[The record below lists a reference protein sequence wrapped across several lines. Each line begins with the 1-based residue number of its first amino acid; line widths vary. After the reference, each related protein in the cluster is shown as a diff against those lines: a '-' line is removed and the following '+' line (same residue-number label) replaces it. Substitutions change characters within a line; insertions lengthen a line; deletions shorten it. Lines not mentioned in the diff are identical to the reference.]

1 MVHRALK
8 RLRGDNRGFIMFL
21 ALTFATLL
29 SLGSLV
35 AIGPTVSEVQSAGN
49 QLRDKRAFFQAD
61 GGATLCRGELKNRVQ
76 TALAKQL
83 ASLSSLTPV
92 ASYVT
97 NNDPAG
103 FLVQY
108 AYQSG
113 TSYGGAF
120 IKDSATQARL
130 PLTYAPSGA
139 PGSYNCTAT
148 VISRTAPFNQG
159 PAWGPQYV
167 FRYLYTSIGNATEGS
182 LSHTVNLQGIFSV
195 LVQQDSFARYALF
208 TNQQTDA
215 SGTPVWFTNRTNF
228 TGPVHTNGQFN
239 FALNP
244 GANFTGLVDSVSTT
258 ANFYNNGSNISRDAN
273 TNGSL
278 DVPTFGAGFNRGS
291 ANVPMPV
298 TTIPN
303 NQRDAALGLTGTSA
317 SSYSNGVYIGASGG
331 AMKGGIYVNGNA
343 TISLSVPSSGVA
355 GYTIVQGSTS
365 STVKVNYASNQTTFQ
380 VGSNPSTSY
389 TGVPNGMLFVD
400 GTVNSL
406 AGTVQRDTQL
416 TVAATND
423 VLITNN
429 ITYENYTAGST
440 PSAEGTNN
448 VLGVL
453 SWNGNV
459 RITSAAP
466 NDINIYATV
475 MAPNGQFTVDNY
487 GSGSPRGTATILG
500 GVIENTYGAFGTF
513 SQNNLSTGYG
523 RNFVY
528 DTRMGRGMAPPFFPT
543 IGNVISSVAGVNDRP
558 NWKQAN

>member
-1 MVHRALK
+1 
-8 RLRGDNRGFIMFL
+8 MFL